1 MGNCVKNPTY
11 LRRGRM
17 SQTSIRVEHVDNGY
31 LIVDPWG
38 KTKVYVTIEQL
49 LVAVKDWMQ

>member
-1 MGNCVKNPTY
+1 
-11 LRRGRM
+11 M